1 MYAKTTLTAL
11 AVLLASTA
19 FADPSTSGSSTKAG
33 SSTMPSFTTLDAN
46 HDGSVSKTEAQ
57 SNSAVIAQWN
67 TLDVDKNGS
76 LSSAEYSAAAG
87 KTGQTDES
95 SQ

>member
-19 FADPSTSGSSTKAG
+19 FADPATSGTKAG

>member
-19 FADPSTSGSSTKAG
+19 FADPATSGSTKAG
-33 SSTMPSFTTLDAN
+33 GSTMPSFTTLDAN

-87 KTGQTDES
+87 KTGS
-95 SQ
+95 SDDSTQ